1 MEKIKFLEKPPV
13 VYGSIRAKPYETDIN
28 KFKYSRVLIAEN
40 NEQDASVIV
49 SILDSIKIDYTVTN
63 SVLSTTKDIVEFGN
77 YYDLIFINHYIPEN
91 GAKDLIKSIRVDSRF
106 DTMPIVVML
115 QLGEE
120 EPIELIEVGANGF
133 VEKPL
138 MRDNLYSV
146 FDIFI
151 DDRAKYILKIDDGL
165 EHTNG
170 IQDLYISL
178 LKDFLTQYKES
189 DRNIIQHIYREE
201 YEKLGA
207 LIVDID
213 GLSGTIGAELLH
225 KVTQIMLEKYREEK
239 YYGISYMLPIYKNE
253 LKKVINAIDDYLL
266 AI

>member
-1 MEKIKFLEKPPV
+1 MENIEFLEKPPV
-13 VYGSIRAKPYETDIN
+13 VYSSIRAKPYETDID
-28 KFKYSRVLIAEN
+28 KFKYSRILIAEES
-40 NEQDASVIV
+40 EQDASVIV

-63 SVLSTTKDIVEFGN
+63 SVLSSTKDIVEFGN
-77 YYDLIFINHYIPEN
+77 YYDLILINNYIPES
-91 GAKDLIKSIRVDSRF
+91 GAKDLIESIRVDSRF

-120 EPIELIEVGANGF
+120 EPIELIETGANGF
-133 VEKPL
+133 IEKPI

-151 DDRAKYILKIDDGL
+151 GDRAKYILKVDDGL
-165 EHTNG
+165 KHTNN

-178 LKDFLTQYKES
+178 LKDFITQYKES
-189 DRNIIQHIYREE
+189 DRKIIQYIYREE
-201 YEKLGA
+201 YEELGA

-225 KVTQIMLEKYREEK
+225 KVTQIMLEKYRKEM
-239 YYGISYMLPIYKNE
+239 YYGISSMLPIFKNE
-253 LKKVINAIDDYLL
+253 LKKVLNAIDDYLL